1 MCVVMLVMKWKCAE
15 LEHVKENASNK
26 LDGETHVFKEKYID
40 QAIWRIREYL
50 CVKTPL
56 GEVCTSQ
63 LRAAC
68 DLQRLSLSV
77 CTVVH
82 IRRLPSNIPTRR
94 KMYPLYFY
102 SCRDIGSFEYVSI
115 IN

>member
-1 MCVVMLVMKWKCAE
+1 MCVVILVMKRKCAE

-26 LDGETHVFKEKYID
+26 LDGETHVFKKYID

-50 CVKTPL
+50 YVKTPL
-56 GEVCTSQ
+56 GEVCLSASCC
-63 LRAAC
+63 L

-82 IRRLPSNIPTRR
+82 IRRLPSNIPTTR